1 MSLWRIARDVVHS
14 MDITAAV
21 GPERL
26 REIMADLVDRA
37 STSNTNGTLS
47 TTVTQHDAKASGWG
61 CGWALAARNNVVIDV
76 NNRSANPAD
85 TDVNIANQIA
95 AKVHSKGG
103 CELSAVASI
112 SSWRFLMSV

>member
-47 TTVTQHDAKASGWG
+47 TTVRAMLEI
-61 CGWALAARNNVVIDV
+61 CG
-76 NNRSANPAD
+76 SAWEGAYLP
-85 TDVNIANQIA
+85 
-95 AKVHSKGG
+95 G
-103 CELSAVASI
+103 
-112 SSWRFLMSV
+112 